1 MRLTSSTSLI
11 AKALKRG
18 RSVLN
23 RHGYDIHPVDSRC
36 WEDQRALLGN
46 HKDTLIFDVG
56 ANCGQTAWQYRN
68 LFPNAQIYCFEPQPD
83 LCRELENRF
92 RDDPRISVYAC
103 AVGATEGTANFYL
116 NAKRATSS
124 LLAPD
129 VAHLSPSYLP
139 MLRNEEICPVRVIT
153 VDSFAASRNLRHID
167 LLKMDIQ
174 GGECEALH
182 GATELLANSAID
194 LIYSEAFFVPMY
206 ANQPLFGDLVSYLAK
221 WNYRLHLI
229 YNQNINGISGR
240 PLQADVVFVSP
251 KLQECS
257 VERLRTS
264 WIS

>member
-46 HKDTLIFDVG
+46 HQDTLIFDVG

-83 LCRELENRF
+83 LCRGLENRF
-92 RDDPRISVYAC
+92 RDDPKISVYAC
-103 AVGATEGTANFYL
+103 AVGATEGTADFYL

-129 VAHLSPSYLP
+129 VTHLSPSYLP

-153 VDSFAASRNLRHID
+153 VDSFASSKNLKHID

-174 GGECEALH
+174 GGEY
-182 GATELLANSAID
+182 SAID

-240 PLQADVVFVSP
+240 PLQADAVFVWP
-251 KLQECS
+251 QLQEAS

>member
-1 MRLTSSTSLI
+1 LPKLLN
-11 AKALKRG
+11 AGG
-18 RSVLN
+18 RVLN
-23 RHGYDIHPVDSRC
+23 RHGYDIHPVASRC

-46 HKDTLIFDVG
+46 HQDTLIFDVG

-68 LFPNAQIYCFEPQPD
+68 FFPNAQIYCFEPQPD
-83 LCRELENRF
+83 LCRGLENRL
-92 RDDPRISVYAC
+92 RDDPKISVYAC
-103 AVGATEGTANFYL
+103 AVGATEGTADFYL

-129 VAHLSPSYLP
+129 VTHLSPSYVP
-139 MLRNEEICPVRVIT
+139 MLRNEETCPVTVVT
-153 VDSFAASRNLRHID
+153 VDSFAASENLRHID

-174 GGECEALH
+174 GGEYEALH
-182 GATELLANSAID
+182 GASELLANSAID
-194 LIYSEAFFVPMY
+194 LIYSEAFFVPVY

-240 PLQADVVFVSP
+240 PLQADADFVSP
-251 KLQECS
+251 QLQESS

-264 WIS
+264 WIN

>member
-1 MRLTSSTSLI
+1 MRLTNSTSLI

-23 RHGYDIHPVDSRC
+23 RHGYDFHPVDTRC
-36 WEDQRALLGN
+36 WDDQRALLG
-46 HKDTLIFDVG
+46 DRRDASILDVG
-56 ANCGQTAWQYRN
+56 ANCGQTAWQYRS
-68 LFPNAQIYCFEPQPD
+68 LFPNSQIYCFEAQPD
-83 LCRELENRF
+83 LCRELEARF
-92 RDDPRISVYAC
+92 RDDPKISIYSC

-129 VAHLSPSYLP
+129 SEHLSASYRP
-139 MLRNEEICPVRVIT
+139 MSRNEEIRPVKVIT
-153 VDSFAASRNLRHID
+153 LDSFAVSKNLRHID

-174 GGECEALH
+174 GGEYEALL
-182 GATELLANSAID
+182 GAKKLLADCAID
-194 LIYSEAFFVPMY
+194 LVYSEAFFIPMY
-206 ANQPLFGDLVSYLAK
+206 AHQPLFGDLVSYLAK

-240 PLQADVVFVSP
+240 PLQADAVFVSP
-251 KLQECS
+251 QLQESS

-264 WIS
+264 WIT